1 MSAIPPR
8 PGVAA
13 GSHPPGSVVP
23 APDLFVPPARRRF
36 ILVLSL
42 SLFVLGTIGSNVGPA
57 WVDERPAVVLAMSS
71 RNRNLLGSVPF
82 IDVLP
87 YALIGFCR
95 ILLAGVALYFLG
107 KWYGQKAIAWTEGQI
122 GELPAIYG
130 WFQRAID
137 RAGWLM
143 LILMP
148 GSNLVCLMAGHR
160 RIRTSRFL
168 LCISL
173 GIVLK
178 LVVLWWG
185 GKQFE
190 DEIVWFLDAIN
201 DYQWWI
207 VAALFGL
214 TFLQSA
220 KRVRKGLPEIIDE
233 IETPDG
239 VIEPHVPHHRHGATP
254 DVDTPDPAASPD
266 AGPGLAPGRD
276 S

>member
-1 MSAIPPR
+1 MSATPVPP
-8 PGVAA
+8 A
-13 GSHPPGSVVP
+13 GAYPPGSVVP
-23 APDLFVPPARRRF
+23 APDLQVSPGKRRF
-36 ILVLSL
+36 VLVLSM
-42 SLFVLGTIGSNVGPA
+42 SLFVIGTIGSNVGPA
-57 WVDERPAVVLAMSS
+57 WVDERPAIVLAMSS

-87 YALIGFCR
+87 YSIIGFAR
-95 ILLAGVALYFLG
+95 VLLAGGALYFLG
-107 KWYGQKAIAWTEGQI
+107 KWYGQKAIQWAEGQM

-143 LILMP
+143 VILMP
-148 GSNLVCLMAGHR
+148 GSNLVCLMAGYR
-160 RIRTSRFL
+160 RMASKLFFV
-168 LCISL
+168 CIAI
-173 GIVLK
+173 GIALK
-178 LVVLWWG
+178 LMVLWWG

-207 VAALFGL
+207 VIGLFGI

-220 KRVRKGLPEIIDE
+220 NKVRKGLPEMIDE

-239 VIEPHVPHHRHGATP
+239 VIEPHQPHQPHHPQQP
-254 DVDTPDPAASPD
+254 DRSHE
-266 AGPGLAPGRD
+266 G
-276 S
+276 